1 MPLSRLV
8 PLTAFCLPLLVAEPV
23 HAASPPA
30 ATGEQTEADA
40 TSVDAP
46 LSMRGTR
53 GAAHP
58 DCANQVPLWEHVV
71 EPGESLGLIAGR
83 YGVRRADLM
92 QLNANI
98 RDPNRI
104 LIGQKIRVCPE
115 IAPRVQKVV
124 VHEVAKGETLSHV
137 AAKYGLSVRELLD
150 RLETKVADR
159 NKIVV
164 GTKLSFSIDG
174 GVPEEFLPPLPKPAK
189 RSGGGGSSKRHARV
203 NVQLQPRE
211 GLVVK
216 RPYLAYGTA
225 KTINLLEKVV
235 TNYRRRHA
243 KAPPVH
249 VGDISQRG
257 GGHFWPHLSHHAG
270 RDIDMGYVLKG
281 ADGLRTK
288 FTGVNRSNLDVAR
301 TWALVKAFLDTNEV
315 VYIFMDYGHQ
325 QLLYEYAKKN
335 GVPQDEL
342 DELFQYPRGR
352 GRNHG
357 IVRHWKSH
365 KGHFHVRFK
374 G

>member
-1 MPLSRLV
+1 MPSSRFAPLAALCLS
-8 PLTAFCLPLLVAEPV
+8 LLAAGPV
-23 HAASPPA
+23 HAATPKEGA
-30 ATGEQTEADA
+30 GEQTEADA
-40 TSVDAP
+40 TNVDAP

-58 DCANQVPLWEHVV
+58 DCANEVPLWEHVV

-83 YGVRRADLM
+83 YGVRRADLLK
-92 QLNANI
+92 LNAGI

-104 LIGQKIRVCPE
+104 LVGQKIRVCPE
-115 IAPRVQKVV
+115 IAPRIQKVV
-124 VHEVAKGETLSHV
+124 EHEVAKGETLSHV
-137 AAKYGLSVRELLD
+137 AAKYGLTVRELVE

-159 NKIVV
+159 NKVVV
-164 GTKLSFSIDG
+164 GTKLSFSVDG

-189 RSGGGGSSKRHARV
+189 RGGGGSSKRHARV
-203 NVQLQPRE
+203 NVQLQPRD

-216 RPYLAYGTA
+216 RPYLAFGTA
-225 KTINLLEKVV
+225 KTIGLLDKVV
-235 TNYRRRHA
+235 TTYRKRHA

-257 GGHFWPHLSHHAG
+257 GGHFFPHLSHHNG
-270 RDIDMGYVLKG
+270 RDIDMGYVLQG

-301 TWALVKAFLDTNEV
+301 TWTLVKAFLDTDEV
-315 VYIFMDYGHQ
+315 VYIFMDYNHQ
-325 QLLYEYAKKN
+325 KDLYEYAKKN

-365 KGHFHVRFK
+365 RGHFHVRFK